1 MLLLL
6 LVLFGLLQA
15 ALLLGGRD
23 ILHHASARAARARTV
38 GFNDWMAL
46 KAARV
51 AAIPVSGRMLT
62 EQMGYDPGLDGS
74 SGEFEVA
81 RIPQYLEAEYDV
93 RADYILDYE
102 EWENGHLHFGER
114 PSLLGGGV
122 LHYDAV
128 HEMPLK
134 MPLAPVVF
142 PWATLDGEGIPRI
155 RMESHAAAGEHSSL
169 YLE

>member
-1 MLLLL
+1 MLLL
-6 LVLFGLLQA
+6 LVLLFGLLQT

-23 ILHHASARAARARTV
+23 ILHHASARAARARSV

-81 RIPQYLEAEYDV
+81 RIPQYLEAVYDV

-122 LHYDAV
+122 LRYDAV
-128 HEMPLK
+128 HEMPLR

-142 PWATLDGEGIPRI
+142 PWAPLDEEDVPRI
-155 RMESHAAAGEHSSL
+155 RMESTASAGEHSSL